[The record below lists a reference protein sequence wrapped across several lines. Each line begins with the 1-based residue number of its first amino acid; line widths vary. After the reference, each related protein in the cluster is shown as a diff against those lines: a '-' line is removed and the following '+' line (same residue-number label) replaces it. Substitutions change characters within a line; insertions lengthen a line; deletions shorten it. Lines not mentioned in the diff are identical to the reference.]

1 METINKEN
9 TYEVTYDMV
18 INKMKNQ
25 ISDLMYELL
34 LRNSELEVKNSL
46 IMDLQ
51 NELDRVKGAN
61 NKDENK
67 KKQ

>member
-9 TYEVTYDMV
+9 AYEVTYDMV
-18 INKMKNQ
+18 IGKMKNQ
-25 ISDLMYELL
+25 ISDLMYELV

-46 IMDLQ
+46 IIDLQ
-51 NELDRVKGAN
+51 NELDRVKGAS

-67 KKQ
+67 KK

>member
-9 TYEVTYDMV
+9 AYEVTYDMV
-18 INKMKNQ
+18 IGKMKNQ
-25 ISDLMYELL
+25 ISDLMYELV

-46 IMDLQ
+46 IIDFQ
-51 NELDRVKGAN
+51 NELDRVKGAS

-67 KKQ
+67 KK

>member
-18 INKMKNQ
+18 IGKMKNQ
-25 ISDLMYELL
+25 ISDLMYELV

-46 IMDLQ
+46 IIDLQ
-51 NELDRVKGAN
+51 NELDRVKGAS

-67 KKQ
+67 KK